1 MALRTAADNPKI
13 GPGQALDSPVL
24 ELVERHST
32 GKARLLRLLD
42 EAGGEGWCERTLY
55 LKPSSLR
62 ARSRQDAVLP
72 SARPDDD
79 LLEVVIQS
87 VGESDTGMALFVG
100 EGRALAI
107 CPPFPFVDD
116 ITRSGFV
123 SSPLI
128 RLLQQDYL
136 IGVVLL
142 RLGRYAVGVLR
153 GNSLVATKT
162 AGRYM
167 KNRHRAG
174 GQSQR
179 RFERSRER
187 LIRELYDKTCETT
200 KTIFAPYEKKMDYIL
215 LGGEN
220 STLSGFTDRCRFISG
235 MSRKTLDRR
244 LSIDQPNQK
253 TLENIAFEAWKSR
266 VYSFQTIPEWT

>member
-1 MALRTAADNPKI
+1 
-13 GPGQALDSPVL
+13 
-24 ELVERHST
+24 
-32 GKARLLRLLD
+32 
-42 EAGGEGWCERTLY
+42 
-55 LKPSSLR
+55 
-62 ARSRQDAVLP
+62 
-72 SARPDDD
+72 
-79 LLEVVIQS
+79 
-87 VGESDTGMALFVG
+87 MALFVG

-128 RLLQQDYL
+128 RLLESDYL
-136 IGVVLL
+136 IGVILL
-142 RLGRYAVGVLR
+142 RLGRYAVAVLQ
-153 GNSLVATKT
+153 GQKLVGTKT

-187 LIRELYDKTCETT
+187 LIRELYDKTCKTT
-200 KTIFAPYEKKMDYIL
+200 KTIFAPYENKMDYIL

-220 STLSGFTDRCRFISG
+220 LTLSGFTDRCRYVSG
-235 MSRKTLDRR
+235 MTCKTLDRR
-244 LSIDQPNQK
+244 LPIDQPNQK